1 MELSQ
6 IRLVVQDFP
15 RVFRFY
21 RDVFGLTPQFDD
33 ERGPYA
39 KFAFPQGNA
48 ALALHAR
55 EDLEKLTGP
64 LPFASAP
71 RALVVVHVANV
82 DQTVAE
88 LKARGA
94 EIHREPVDAWGRLRV
109 AYLFDPEGNLL
120 ELQQWLLSRPAT

>member
-21 RDVFGLTPQFDD
+21 RDVLGLRPQFDD

-39 KFAFPQGNA
+39 KFEFPQGNS

-64 LPFASAP
+64 LPLSGAA
-71 RALVVVHVANV
+71 RALVVVHVADV
-82 DQTVAE
+82 DQTVAQ

-94 EIHREPVDAWGRLRV
+94 EIHREPSDAWGRLRV
-109 AYLFDPEGNLL
+109 AYLFDPERNLL